1 MEGHRVLLQAG
12 FDVTSYGTGT
22 QVKLPGPSA
31 DKPNVYDFGTPYTEI
46 LADLRSKD
54 EQLYIENR
62 MIGILERNV
71 KIKKAPERW
80 QDEHAMQFDVILTFE
95 ERVYDAVL
103 DDFQKRQDEAIDA
116 VDGPAVHVINI
127 ETKDTP
133 SESIIGMCR
142 PPPISLPLP
151 LLLLNPARPR
161 T

>member
-1 MEGHRVLLQAG
+1 MGG

-46 LADLRSKD
+46 LADLKSKD

-103 DDFQKRQDEAIDA
+103 DDFQKRQDEAVDA

-133 SESIIGMCR
+133 SESIIAAQDAIKLCHK
-142 PPPISLPLP
+142 LE
-151 LLLLNPARPR
+151 AADE
-161 T
+161 